1 MIKIA
6 TYEFPAIY
14 VYRINDAKHKDIL
27 KVGMTSI
34 EAVSA
39 DVLEANCDE
48 LRKKAIARINQQTGT
63 ASIDYDLL
71 YTELAFFEENGTK
84 YNFADFDVR
93 EVLEN
98 SGYVNAGLV
107 NNNGAVANEWVK
119 VNDVEIVKKAI
130 TAVKERRLSL
140 DPNDFKK
147 VETSTSVVIKFRD
160 EQKKAIN
167 DTLTRFTVG
176 NKMLWNEKMRFGKT
190 LCALEVIKRHQY
202 RRTLI
207 ITHRPSVRGGWFE
220 DFNLLN
226 FGEDYFFGHK
236 KVLMPKPTP
245 DDTEEQKKIN
255 KLIEA
260 KVKKFEVLEKNAAK
274 GDMRYIFFASI
285 QDLRGSWDHNTG
297 QYKKNKEI
305 FEADWDLLIVDESH
319 EGTKTELGESVI
331 AELQKHKKMHTLYL
345 SGTPYNILDNFKPEE
360 VYSWTYEM
368 EQEAKQRWY
377 EEHPDEP
384 NPYEDLPRLE
394 LHTYNIDNVFD
405 YKRDEESDFFNFAE
419 FFRVVKEKQTDENGN
434 EQLVPTDKFV
444 HEKEVK
450 DFLDLMCKDSE
461 SSNYPYSTE
470 EYRFSLSHTLWV
482 LPGVAEAAALSKLIK
497 AHDTLKQYYV
507 INVAGEG
514 DDDQD
519 NSDSVK
525 NVKDNIASHEK
536 TITLTCGRLTTG
548 VSVPE
553 WSAVLMLC
561 GGAKIS
567 AAFYLQ
573 TIFRAQTP
581 TKRNVFPKKKVC
593 YAFDF
598 APDRTIEVINEYVDQ
613 QRKTSP
619 KHPPVPR
626 ETSIETTLRFMAVIA
641 HEGSQEKPYDTITF
655 MKDVGKAYKEHIKRK
670 GFRDRRLFVDL
681 GHLTD
686 EQYRAIGEIGLK
698 MSKSGHT
705 FGSSDNNSG
714 IVQLANS
721 GLDENKPGKKPKK
734 DEGKKGEKKKTPKG
748 KKSSG
753 GNKPLDKSNEA
764 FKVLG
769 DIYTRLPMLIF
780 GCDLQDE
787 DITLQRILDEVDD
800 ASWAIFMP
808 KGVGKTDMRT
818 LMDLNILKEDRFAS
832 AASDIPTEI
841 KAADELPITE
851 RVKVIADMIARFRFP
866 DRETVLTPWR
876 TVNMHLSDTVGGY
889 DFFDESHK
897 TEIPEP
903 RFIHQ
908 NGITDK
914 VFKANARILEINSKS
929 GLYPLYMAY
938 SLYRERIKLPQSDMF
953 APSVDTDEGK
963 LYVWD
968 QVLRENLFVLCMSEM
983 AAKITHRV
991 LAGYRN
997 VKTNTR
1003 SYLKGIDLVESIKNK
1018 KELPNVVARIKGKDN
1033 FWGNNKTDM
1042 IFDAIVG
1049 NPPYHKSNGGGLGAS
1064 KGKAIYHYFI
1074 QLATSLEPKLST
1086 LIVLSRWYTGG
1097 MKEMEEFRK
1106 KFVKGNHIRLL
1117 HDYSNAFDCFEHGV
1131 EIKGGVCYY
1140 LWDKNY
1146 DGHCN
1151 IFVHSNGQ
1159 VIDKSTRPLFE
1170 EGMSDFIRNSQY
1182 VPICKKVLV
1191 ENKDKHQGTFDSIV
1205 SANDPFGFDKRQE
1218 GSMKRIKPV
1227 YKLEPFQNSIAFY
1240 YYGWRTDGIGYVDK
1254 SAVSRN
1260 IEWIPKNK
1268 IMIPKA
1274 WGIGNPQKDR
1284 LVPFVAEKNSCCYET
1299 YLVVGPFDDINEINN
1314 VIKYISTSFFHFMVS
1329 VHKNTQN
1336 SMQDDYKYV
1345 PLLDFGSNSPID
1357 WSKSVNEIDEQL
1369 FAYYNLSESEQ
1380 NFIRSMVKEM
1390 Q

>member
-6 TYEFPAIY
+6 TYEYPVIY
-14 VYRINDAKHKDIL
+14 VYRIDDAKHKDIL

-34 EAVSA
+34 EAESA
-39 DVLEANCDE
+39 DVLEANCDD
-48 LRKKAIARINQQTGT
+48 LRKKAITRINQQTGT
-63 ASIDYDLL
+63 ASIDYELL

-84 YNFADFDVR
+84 YHFADFDVR

-98 SGYVNAGLV
+98 SGYANAGLA

-140 DPNDFKK
+140 DPEDFKK
-147 VETSTSVVIKFRD
+147 TKTSTSVVIKFRE
-160 EQKKAIN
+160 EQSKAIN
-167 DTLTRFTVG
+167 DTLTRFIVG
-176 NKMLWNEKMRFGKT
+176 DKMLWNAKMRFGKT
-190 LCALEVIKRHQY
+190 LCALEVIKRQQY

-226 FGEDYFFGHK
+226 FGDDYFFGHK
-236 KVLMPKPTP
+236 KVAMPKPSP

-255 KLIEA
+255 ELIA
-260 KVKKFEVLEKNAAK
+260 TKVKKFDVLEKNAAS

-285 QDLRGSWDHNTG
+285 QDLRGSWDKETK
-297 QYKKNKEI
+297 QYKKNQDI
-305 FEADWDLLIVDESH
+305 FEADWDLLIVDEAH
-319 EGTKTELGESVI
+319 EGTKTELGKSVI
-331 AELQKHKKMHTLYL
+331 AELQKHERMRTLYL

-394 LHTYNIDNVFD
+394 MHTYNIDNVFD
-405 YKRDEESDFFNFAE
+405 YERDEESDFFNFAE
-419 FFRVVKEKQTDENGN
+419 FFKVEKEKQIDASGN
-434 EQLVPTDKFV
+434 EQLVSTFV
-444 HEKEVK
+444 HEKEVI
-450 DFLDLMCKDSE
+450 DFLDLMCKDSVE
-461 SSNYPYSTE
+461 SNYPYSTE

-482 LPGVAEAAALSKLIK
+482 LPGVVEAAALSKLIK
-497 AHDTLKQYYV
+497 AHHILKQYYV

-519 NSDSVK
+519 NRDSVK

-553 WSAVLMLC
+553 WSAVFMLC
-561 GGAKIS
+561 GGTNIS

-581 TKRNVFPKKKVC
+581 TKRSVFPKKKVC

-598 APDRTIEVINEYVDQ
+598 APDRAIEVINEYVDQ
-613 QRKTSP
+613 QRKSSR
-619 KHPPVPR
+619 KKPPVPR
-626 ETSIETTLRFMAVIA
+626 ETSVETTLRFLAVIA

-681 GHLTD
+681 GKLTD

-698 MSKSGHT
+698 MTNSGHT
-705 FGSSDNNSG
+705 FGANDDGRG

-721 GLDENKPGKKPKK
+721 GLDDNKPRNGTNKSNSN
-734 DEGKKGEKKKTPKG
+734 KGGTKKTPKG
-748 KKSSG
+748 TGATRGK
-753 GNKPLDKSNEA
+753 KPLDKSKEA

-780 GCDLQDE
+780 GCELQDE
-787 DITLQRILDEVDD
+787 DITLQRILDEVDET
-800 ASWAIFMP
+800 SWAIFMP
-808 KGVGKTDMRT
+808 KGVGKQEMAA
-818 LMDLNILKEDRFAS
+818 LMNLNILKEDRFAS
-832 AASDIPTEI
+832 AASDIPADI
-841 KAADELPITE
+841 KAADEQPITE
-851 RVKVIADMIARFRFP
+851 RVKIIAEMIARFRFP
-866 DRETVLTPWR
+866 DKETVLTPWHV
-876 TVNMHLSDTVGGY
+876 VNMHLSDTVGGY

-897 TEIPEP
+897 NVITEP
-903 RFIHQ
+903 RFVQ
-908 NGITDK
+908 QKGITDK
-914 VFKANARILEINSKS
+914 VFKADARILEINSKS

-938 SLYRERIKLPQSDMF
+938 SLYRERIKMPQTDNL

-1003 SYLKGIDLVESIKNK
+1003 PYLKGANLVEDIKNK
-1018 KELPNVVARIKGKDN
+1018 KELPNVVARIKGKNN

-1049 NPPYHKSNGGGLGAS
+1049 NPPYQRGVNNEP
-1064 KGKAIYHYFI
+1064 IYHFFI
-1074 QLATSLEPKLST
+1074 DLGIETCDLGTLIHPGRFLFNAGKTPKLWNQR
-1086 LIVLSRWYTGG
+1086 IINN
-1097 MKEMEEFRK
+1097 E
-1106 KFVKGNHIRLL
+1106 HIRLVK
-1117 HDYSNAFDCFEHGV
+1117 YWENADGIFNSVD
-1131 EIKGGVCYY
+1131 IKGGLAII
-1140 LWDKNY
+1140 LWNKKQKI
-1146 DGHCN
+1146 G
-1151 IFVHSNGQ
+1151 
-1159 VIDKSTRPLFE
+1159 
-1170 EGMSDFIRNSQY
+1170 
-1182 VPICKKVLV
+1182 PIGILMQRDEMYSIVKKVAAFN
-1191 ENKDKHQGTFDSIV
+1191 EESFSQIV
-1205 SANDPFGFDKRQE
+1205 YPRDL
-1218 GSMKRIKPV
+1218 
-1227 YKLEPFQNSIAFY
+1227 YKLSEKLYEDHPEFEGRQSKGHRLDVGTTIFKIFPELF
-1240 YYGWRTDGIGYVDK
+1240 TEDMPSKEGYVLLAGRENGERITK
-1254 SAVSRN
+1254 
-1260 IEWIPKNK
+1260 WIKKEYMKLPDNLEKYKVVVPKTN
-1268 IMIPKA
+1268 
-1274 WGIGNPQKDR
+1274 GTGHFGEQ
-1284 LVPFVAEKNSCCYET
+1284 LSSPFVAEPYHAQNTTFLSIGKFDT
-1299 YLVVGPFDDINEINN
+1299 YSEAEACL
-1314 VIKYISTSFFHFMVS
+1314 KYIKTKFARCLLS
-1329 VHKNTQN
+1329 VLKVTQDN
-1336 SMQDDYKYV
+1336 PKGV
-1345 PLLDFGSNSPID
+1345 WAKIPLQNFKSNSLID
-1357 WSKSVNEIDEQL
+1357 WTKDINEIDEQL
-1369 FAYYNLSESEQ
+1369 FAHYGLSEPEQ
-1380 NFIRSMVKEM
+1380 NFIKNTVKEM